1 MTKTAMAGGRHGNKS
16 SVATSGPIQHA
27 IQPASASLLYGGDNT
42 SLQFLGQT
50 LDGKFWL
57 QWSQAMKLVIKGRGK
72 LGQFTGATKSF
83 KK

>member
-1 MTKTAMAGGRHGNKS
+1 MTTTAMAGGRHGNKS
-16 SVATSGPIQHA
+16 SVATSGPIQHV
-27 IQPASASLLYGGDNT
+27 IQPASAFLLYGGDNT